1 MQLRQ
6 DATIYSATKEELGR
20 LDRIVLDPASG
31 EVTHIVLRKGWFFQE
46 DRVVPVQFIASEK
59 ESEIYLSEDVQDLE
73 DLPLFEETH
82 YVDPG
87 AGDVQEEREAAAA
100 AAPPLYWYPPVS
112 VPIGF
117 PAYYRMPFAVETDRN
132 IPEGAVALKDGA
144 RVYSKDNEHVGN
156 VERLYTADGDRVTH
170 FLISSGL
177 VFVNKKLVPSSWIAN
192 VSEDE
197 IHLAVPSEILNRV
210 PDFEE

>member
-1 MQLRQ
+1 MQLHQ
-6 DATIYSATKEELGR
+6 DATIFSATGEELGK
-20 LDRIVLDPASG
+20 LDRIVLDPGTG

-46 DRVVPVQFIASEK
+46 DRVIPVQWITSTDGSKVHLSK
-59 ESEIYLSEDVQDLE
+59 EVENLE

-87 AGDVQEEREAAAA
+87 AEDAEGERETAIP

-112 VPIGF
+112 IPIGF

-132 IPEGAVALKDGA
+132 IPEGAIPLKDGA
-144 RVYSKDNEHVGN
+144 KVYATGGEHVGDI
-156 VERLYTADGDRVTH
+156 ERLYTGEGERVTH
-170 FLISSGL
+170 FVLSSGL
-177 VFVNKKLVPSSWIAN
+177 LFVKKKLVPSHWIAS
-192 VSEDE
+192 VSEGE
-197 IHLAVPSEILNRV
+197 IHLAVPEKVLERL